1 MTQDF
6 QAPRAKKPDKTVKSN
21 MAVMQCTIDQTP
33 VTVVRRCWLLLFQ
46 LSLPLPTLC
55 AFRTEWDVAKVAKEV
70 AHAKEESYK
79 QLTSD
84 GISAFAGIVPL
95 IEKAKKAGVP
105 IGVGSS
111 GAPEKIQHNLK
122 SANLEH
128 LVPPEH
134 IVSAHQVW
142 FAMPPDLK
150 TTMSNPSPPGDNHP
164 SFNARVLRLLAT
176 ASLCF
181 IVVEGCCTFMHHWC
195 AMPASLIMPD
205 DGFHGPLL
213 LLWKHLK
220 TQASE
225 PPTTC
230 LHSCRYQ
237 SAPQLSAKSGG
248 GGKMK

>member
-1 MTQDF
+1 
-6 QAPRAKKPDKTVKSN
+6 
-21 MAVMQCTIDQTP
+21 MAVMLCTIDQTP
-33 VTVVRRCWLLLFQ
+33 VTVVWLYWLLSFQ
-46 LSLPLPTLC
+46 LSLPLSTLC
-55 AFRTEWDVAKVAKEV
+55 AFRMEWDVDKVAKEV

-84 GISAFAGIVPL
+84 GISAFAGVVPL
-95 IEKAKKAGVP
+95 IEKAKKAGLP

-122 SANLEH
+122 SANLKH

-142 FAMPPDLK
+142 FAMQPSLK
-150 TTMSNPSPPGDNHP
+150 TAMSNRNPPGDDHP
-164 SFNARVLRLLAT
+164 SFNVWVLRLLAL
-176 ASLCF
+176 ASLCL
-181 IVVEGCCTFMHHWC
+181 IVVEGCCTFMHYLC

-220 TQASE
+220 IQASE
-225 PPTTC
+225 PQSAC
-230 LHSCRYQ
+230 LHSCHYQ
-237 SAPQLSAKSGG
+237 SAPQLSAKRGG
-248 GGKMK
+248 GGGR